1 MSEAMGLNDE
11 DRIHARVV
19 ERVAKFTDELSARGL
34 VRRARADARIEQ
46 DAPLLRAAL
55 PRLLSSLAPLLRAHL
70 GEEQTAEIVGELE
83 SFVYPEHET
92 LRRNF
97 PLRDEHDARRAR
109 LSIRD
114 LCLDAGSDRMTALRV
129 ATATAE
135 LSRNVLAYA
144 TEGEI
149 HVEVRSGR
157 PSRVRVIVKDRG
169 PGIRDLELVLSG
181 TFRSQTGMGRGLWA
195 TKRMADEFDVQTGPN
210 GTTVTFAL
218 DL

>member
-1 MSEAMGLNDE
+1 MPEALGLNEE
-11 DRIHARVV
+11 DRLHARVV
-19 ERVAKFTDELSARGL
+19 DRVARFTDELSARGL

-46 DAPLLRAAL
+46 EAPLLRAAL
-55 PRLLSSLAPLLRAHL
+55 PRLLSSLAPLLHAHL
-70 GEEQTAEIVGELE
+70 GEAQAGEILGELE
-83 SFVYPEHET
+83 SFVFTEHES
-92 LRRNF
+92 LRRSF

-114 LCLDAGSDRMTALRV
+114 LCLDAGADRMTALRV

-149 HVEVRSGR
+149 EVQVRAGR
-157 PSRVRVIVKDRG
+157 TSRVTVVVRDRG
-169 PGIRDLELVLSG
+169 PGIRDVDRVLSG
-181 TFRSQTGMGRGLWA
+181 TFHSQTGMGRGLWA
-195 TKRMADEFDVQTGPN
+195 TKRMADAFDLETGPS
-210 GTTVTFAL
+210 GTTVTFTL

>member
-1 MSEAMGLNDE
+1 MSEALGMNDE

-46 DAPLLRAAL
+46 ETPLLRAAL

-70 GEEQTAEIVGELE
+70 GEEQTDEIVSELE
-83 SFVYPEHET
+83 RFVYPEHET
-92 LRRNF
+92 LRRTF

-109 LSIRD
+109 LTIRD
-114 LCLDAGSDRMTALRV
+114 LCLDAGSDRMKALRV

-149 HVEVRSGR
+149 DVEVRSGR

-195 TKRMADEFDVQTGPN
+195 TKRMADEFDVQTGPH
-210 GTTVTFAL
+210 GTTVIFAL